1 MRLSFFLLMVFGCS
15 VASAQQIQVFQ
26 QAQLLDVHQLG
37 ITSPMD
43 VWVENGVITGIFQPG
58 KKKIPATATV
68 TNCSGKFLTPV
79 LGDAHV
85 HFFQTGSLFTRPDAI
100 DLRKKKPYKEEVD
113 LAHRLYSVFRKR
125 YQAAGIGHVID
136 VGATYGFL
144 EQRKNDSLNRKAG
157 AEVSMTG
164 PLLTTYLPAP
174 FKDLGK
180 DAPFVEMK
188 TPEQAV
194 QLVQEQVKQGADFIK
209 IWYIVLSNDKEAG
222 ARQHLPLIKAVIE
235 EAHRLN
241 KRVAVHATERIT
253 ATLAVEAG
261 ADFLV
266 HNIDDEVISA
276 DLARLMAERKVVV
289 SPTLI
294 VGGNYG
300 KVLGKKYQPLPEDFT
315 WADPFTLGTILDY
328 PWPDTTLARSIRK
341 YMAAPAVQREQA
353 HTDSI
358 SVANLKILLE
368 AGVRIAVGTDAGN
381 TGTQHVSSY
390 FTELAAM
397 QQCGFSPVQLWQSAT
412 LQVARAIGEEHN
424 WGSIEVGKNAEFLLL
439 NESPLLKGPGEQQP
453 VWIYQYGNFAQP
465 QLTWSPAELAQ
476 QQLNAYNAHNLE
488 AFLAPYADD
497 VEAYEGSKLL
507 FKGKEAM
514 RKEYQFLQHTPG
526 LYCRLLNR
534 IVQGNTV
541 IDHEEIWL
549 SESAKN
555 LQYGIAIYTI
565 SKGKIQKV
573 QFIQ

>member
-1 MRLSFFLLMVFGCS
+1 MRLTFFFLLLIRFS
-15 VASAQQIQVFQ
+15 YADAQSIQVFQ

-37 ITSPMD
+37 VTSPMD
-43 VWVENGVITGIFQPG
+43 VWVENGVITGVYPTG
-58 KKKIPATATV
+58 KKIIPQTAAV
-68 TNCSGKFLTPV
+68 TNCSGKYLAPV
-79 LGDAHV
+79 MGDAHV
-85 HFFQTGSLFTRPDAI
+85 HFFQTGSLYTRPDAI
-100 DLRKKKPYKEEVD
+100 DLRKKKPYKDEID
-113 LAHRLYSVFRKR
+113 LAHRLYSTFRKR
-125 YQAAGIGHVID
+125 YQSAGIGHVID

-144 EQRKNDSLNRKAG
+144 DQRKSDSANRKSG
-157 AEVSMTG
+157 ATVSMTG

-188 TPEQAV
+188 SPEQAV

-209 IWYIVLSNDKEAG
+209 IWYIVLSNDKESG
-222 ARQHLPLIKAVIE
+222 ARQHLPLIKAVID
-235 EAHRLN
+235 EAHRLK

-253 ATLAVEAG
+253 AELAVQAG

-266 HNIDDEVISA
+266 HNIDDEVITQDFA
-276 DLARLMAERKVVV
+276 FLLAKQKVVV

-300 KVLGKKYQPLPEDFT
+300 KVLGKNYHPLPEDFT

-341 YMAAPAVQREQA
+341 YITTPAVQREQA
-353 HTDSI
+353 HTDSVSI
-358 SVANLKILLE
+358 ANLKILLD

-397 QQCGFSPVQLWQSAT
+397 RAVGFTPAQLWQSAT
-412 LQVARAIGEEHN
+412 IQVARAIGEETN
-424 WGSIEVGKNAEFLLL
+424 WGSIEVGKDAEFLLL
-439 NESPLLKGPGEQQP
+439 NESPLVKGPGEQES
-453 VWIYQYGNFAQP
+453 VWVYQHGSFTQP
-465 QLTWSPAELAQ
+465 QLSWTPAELAQ
-476 QQLNAYNAHNLE
+476 KQLNAYNAHDLE
-488 AFLAPYADD
+488 AFLAPYAED

-507 FKGKEAM
+507 FKGKELM
-514 RKEYQFLQHTPG
+514 RKEYQFLKHTPG

-549 SESAKN
+549 GESAKN

-565 SKGKIQKV
+565 EKGKIQKV